1 MAAVL
6 QDSVEETL
14 PPGLRWVSDTQ
25 PGLRRERRGDA
36 FVYLDARGRE
46 LTDEKRL
53 AQIRQLAIPPAYTDV
68 WICAQANGHLQAT
81 GRDARGRKQYRYHPD
96 FRAHREDHKFERLLE
111 FGQALP
117 RIRRRVAE
125 DLQASTRGGPSRTL
139 VLATLVRLLDSTVL
153 RVGNDEYARDNR
165 SYGLTTLRRRHAGLT
180 GSKLKL
186 RFRGKH
192 GVQHEVALDDPQV
205 ARVVRRCQQL
215 PGQELFHYVGEDG
228 QTHAVGSG
236 EVNDYLE
243 AAAGERFTAKDFRTW
258 HGSVRALSLLR
269 QACLQCEGAPKLAPV
284 IAEVARH
291 LGNTPAVCRKAY
303 VHPAVLALA
312 EDWEAGAAL
321 CRRLGESVRA
331 HGGLQ
336 ADEWRLLRFLSS
348 PGTSRARTHGRKAL
362 REMCI
367 AEPQRPR

>member
-1 MAAVL
+1 VTDA
-6 QDSVEETL
+6 ETL
-14 PPGLRWVSDTQ
+14 
-25 PGLRRERRGDA
+25 
-36 FVYLDARGRE
+36 ARIKS
-46 LTDEKRL
+46 LV
-53 AQIRQLAIPPAYTDV
+53 IPPAWEDV
-68 WICAQANGHLQAT
+68 WICSDERGHLQAT

-96 FRAHREDHKFERLLE
+96 FRAHREDHKFERLLQ

-117 RIRRRVAE
+117 RIRRRVAD
-125 DLQASTRGGPSRTL
+125 DLKASTRAGPSRTL
-139 VLATLVRLLDSTVL
+139 VLATLVRLLDSTVM
-153 RVGNDEYARDNR
+153 RVGNDEYARGNR
-165 SYGLTTLRRRHAGLT
+165 SYGLTTLRRRHAGLS

-192 GVQHEVALDDPQV
+192 GVLHEVALDDPQV

-228 QTHAVGSG
+228 QTHSVGSS
-236 EVNDYLE
+236 EVNDYLA

-258 HGSVRALSLLR
+258 HGSVHALELLR
-269 QACLQCEGAPKLAPV
+269 LACRDSEGTPKLAPV
-284 IAEVARH
+284 MAEVARR

-312 EDWEAGAAL
+312 EDERAGATL

-336 ADEWRLLRFLSS
+336 ADEWRLLRFLKH
-348 PGTSRARTHGRKAL
+348 PGASRAKPTVQNAAKGTCLAKT
-362 REMCI
+362 
-367 AEPQRPR
+367 QRPR

>member
-6 QDSVEETL
+6 QESAEETL
-14 PPGLRWVSDTQ
+14 PPGLRWVSDTE

-36 FVYLDARGRE
+36 FIYLDAQGRE

-68 WICAQANGHLQAT
+68 WICRQPNGHLQAT

-125 DLQASTRGGPSRTL
+125 DLKASTRAGPSRTL
-139 VLATLVRLLDSTVL
+139 VLATLVRLLDSTVM
-153 RVGNDEYARDNR
+153 RVGNDEYARGNR
-165 SYGLTTLRRRHAGLT
+165 SYGLTTLRRRHAGLSGT
-180 GSKLKL
+180 KLKL

-192 GVQHEVALDDPQV
+192 GVLHEVALDDPQV

-228 QTHAVGSG
+228 ETHAVGSG

-243 AAAGERFTAKDFRTW
+243 AAAGARFTAKDFRTW
-258 HGSVRALSLLR
+258 HGSVRALELLR
-269 QACLQCEGAPKLAPV
+269 LACQACEGAPKLAPV

-312 EDWEAGAAL
+312 EDGQDGAAL
-321 CRRLGESVRA
+321 CRRLGEAVRA
-331 HGGLQ
+331 HGGLT
-336 ADEWRLLRFLSS
+336 ADEWRLLRFLKS
-348 PGTSRARTHGRKAL
+348 PGTSRAQTPV
-362 REMCI
+362 REVRQGTRI
-367 AEPQRPR
+367 AKPQGPR